1 MQLGTAADAVR
12 PEYFGS
18 LGYFFFAAYIALDFT
33 LLLGLRSGIRSAFSA
48 TPGKAP
54 RDLALLA
61 VAAYAGVVALA
72 LLETLAP
79 AQSPVWHNVRAFA
92 AMALY
97 IALLVLLRRQGRALA
112 GRGYRITPAPVHL
125 RSWVVFALYA
135 LALAALLVPALFLG
149 PRLECAEAEPFE
161 TAETAQARAGLAE
174 LGMPEWLAG
183 SLTEP
188 ELALCEGAAQ
198 VRAVVTDENIAEAP
212 EAERLEFGVWAVYL
226 ANGRTRFYA
235 AFRWLEPP
243 RFNLQEALRAAPDGN
258 NAVTDF
264 AACLVYSEDG
274 AELAAPLEPS
284 LGGGLTAEELDE
296 FGLWWNEHVL
306 ERLGHTQYEPYV
318 EFSIPLGAENVRGW
332 LAFTY
337 DAGAE
342 REGTGSVFGNA
353 TYYRQNTPCYPYVDM
368 VDTFSSFFGS
378 RSFLRS
384 VHYVI

>member
-1 MQLGTAADAVR
+1 
-12 PEYFGS
+12 
-18 LGYFFFAAYIALDFT
+18 
-33 LLLGLRSGIRSAFSA
+33 
-48 TPGKAP
+48 
-54 RDLALLA
+54 
-61 VAAYAGVVALA
+61 
-72 LLETLAP
+72 
-79 AQSPVWHNVRAFA
+79 
-92 AMALY
+92 MALY

-112 GRGYRITPAPVHL
+112 GRGYHITPAPVYL

-198 VRAVVTDENIAEAP
+198 VRAVVTDENIAEVP

-226 ANGRTRFYA
+226 ADGRTRFYA

>member
-1 MQLGTAADAVR
+1 M
-12 PEYFGS
+12 
-18 LGYFFFAAYIALDFT
+18 
-33 LLLGLRSGIRSAFSA
+33 
-48 TPGKAP
+48 
-54 RDLALLA
+54 
-61 VAAYAGVVALA
+61 
-72 LLETLAP
+72 
-79 AQSPVWHNVRAFA
+79 
-92 AMALY
+92 
-97 IALLVLLRRQGRALA
+97 
-112 GRGYRITPAPVHL
+112 
-125 RSWVVFALYA
+125 
-135 LALAALLVPALFLG
+135 
-149 PRLECAEAEPFE
+149 
-161 TAETAQARAGLAE
+161 
-174 LGMPEWLAG
+174 
-183 SLTEP
+183 
-188 ELALCEGAAQ
+188 
-198 VRAVVTDENIAEAP
+198 RAVVTDENIAEVP

-226 ANGRTRFYA
+226 ADGRTRFYA